1 MFWLAEPLR
10 FTKPLG
16 KKILILDV
24 DSRHLDG
31 PKGVL
36 SKAPLNATQLPP
48 DTSGRLNHFMFG
60 KYSDFGLFLL
70 HD

>member
-10 FTKPLG
+10 FTEPLG

-36 SKAPLNATQLPP
+36 SKAPLNVTGLPP

-60 KYSDFGLFLL
+60 R
-70 HD
+70 